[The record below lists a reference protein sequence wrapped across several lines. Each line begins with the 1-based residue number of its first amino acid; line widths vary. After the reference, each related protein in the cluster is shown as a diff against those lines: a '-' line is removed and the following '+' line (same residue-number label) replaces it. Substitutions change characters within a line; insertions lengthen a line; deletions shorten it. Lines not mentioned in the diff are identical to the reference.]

1 MKAAPECIP
10 CAIHFA
16 IRTMRRAGGV
26 REDVLREI
34 IKKLCD
40 FDLSHPPSYFAD
52 LVFDVIREHTG
63 VRDPYKKDKHEQNR
77 WALSVYPELKKMVDE
92 SDDRLLCA
100 VKISALGNTID
111 LGVSGSYEVDLD
123 LSKINLAIN
132 DIDIFREKLKTAKKI
147 LFIADNAGEI
157 IFDRV
162 LIEELGKPV
171 VVGVKSGPII
181 NDITIE
187 EVDETGINAEFI
199 ETGTASLGV
208 ELEKVS
214 KEFRKVFYESDV
226 VISKGH
232 ANFET
237 LDDADRDIF
246 FLLRAKCEIVADVL
260 GVKKGDIVFWYS
272 GKK

>member
-1 MKAAPECIP
+1 
-10 CAIHFA
+10 
-16 IRTMRRAGGV
+16 MRRAGGV
-26 REDVLREI
+26 REDILREI

-52 LVFDVIREHTG
+52 LVFDAIRERTG

-123 LSKINLAIN
+123 LRKINLAIN

-162 LIEELGKPV
+162 LIEELGKRV

-237 LDDADRDIF
+237 LDDANRDIF